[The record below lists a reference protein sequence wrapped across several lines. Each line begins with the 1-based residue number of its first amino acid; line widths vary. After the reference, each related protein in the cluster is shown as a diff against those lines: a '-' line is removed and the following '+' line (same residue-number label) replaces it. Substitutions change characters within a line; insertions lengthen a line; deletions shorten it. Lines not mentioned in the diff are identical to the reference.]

1 MKSFPYIKLIAYS
14 DIHHHE
20 YTNGVTEA
28 DVVDIEHGIV
38 ELVES
43 LEADVIIFGG
53 DRFQSRN
60 PTDYVKYSADKSFDE
75 LASLGKPIIALVG
88 NHDRSTK
95 NNESHHSLKSIELL
109 GHKNVIIADKI
120 EIHKLNIRGFTVEFY
135 CIPAGHVPSMEAFGS
150 ERITRDENC
159 YKICLFHDMLDG
171 CLTAGGT
178 MFAGNNELV
187 KFLSYHQFDVAIGG
201 DNHRGQ
207 VLYYSNSDNMVVY
220 AGSPM
225 QHTRNDAKWNSSGT
239 VCSVG
244 LSRVNSIE
252 EADILSDTSLEGKYP
267 TIWMCGRYQEK
278 NVLHVNRRYLN
289 GPRFE
294 SIECKINTVQDFLKM
309 ISSLKTQMFDNNKF
323 DNIFLP
329 EGQQGLYNQ
338 IPGLYREPTLAT
350 LENSILSLNI
360 ITDSEE
366 FEGMVPVLEKKVRDL
381 LSARQVNIT
390 IENSGIKVY
399 EPAVANMDDSSLWAQ
414 FVKDRAYENADELIE
429 IGLGY
434 INDKSTKS

>member
-1 MKSFPYIKLIAYS
+1 M
-14 DIHHHE
+14 
-20 YTNGVTEA
+20 
-28 DVVDIEHGIV
+28 
-38 ELVES
+38 
-43 LEADVIIFGG
+43 
-53 DRFQSRN
+53 
-60 PTDYVKYSADKSFDE
+60 
-75 LASLGKPIIALVG
+75 
-88 NHDRSTK
+88 
-95 NNESHHSLKSIELL
+95 
-109 GHKNVIIADKI
+109 
-120 EIHKLNIRGFTVEFY
+120 
-135 CIPAGHVPSMEAFGS
+135 
-150 ERITRDENC
+150 
-159 YKICLFHDMLDG
+159 
-171 CLTAGGT
+171 
-178 MFAGNNELV
+178 
-187 KFLSYHQFDVAIGG
+187 
-201 DNHRGQ
+201 
-207 VLYYSNSDNMVVY
+207 
-220 AGSPM
+220 
-225 QHTRNDAKWNSSGT
+225 
-239 VCSVG
+239 
-244 LSRVNSIE
+244 
-252 EADILSDTSLEGKYP
+252 
-267 TIWMCGRYQEK
+267 
-278 NVLHVNRRYLN
+278 
-289 GPRFE
+289 
-294 SIECKINTVQDFLKM
+294 QDFLKM